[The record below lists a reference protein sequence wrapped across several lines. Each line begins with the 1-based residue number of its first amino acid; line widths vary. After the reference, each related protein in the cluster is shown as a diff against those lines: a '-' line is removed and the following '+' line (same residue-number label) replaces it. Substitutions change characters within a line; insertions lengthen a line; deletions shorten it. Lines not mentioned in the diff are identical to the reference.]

1 MSVIDKLSSISETLS
16 SVFQFAQ
23 EQPEIKEDFEEYL
36 KTIGAYNAPQ
46 SQLNSI
52 LVTYVFERMFHKG
65 ADSVFSMFLKE
76 KTDIDENTK
85 NVVKALQKSIDAIFE
100 VKAVQK
106 NGFDLYSLVNEKKYF
121 ALPLV
126 KMSHLRGIYKG
137 ITYSPEY
144 SPLKMNITL

>member
-76 KTDIDENTK
+76 NHAHRRLNRSRFPGRAKCDSFN
-85 NVVKALQKSIDAIFE
+85 NFPQPAPPSIRLSPPKGYHSRQRSGADRREGAFRR
-100 VKAVQK
+100 Q
-106 NGFDLYSLVNEKKYF
+106 NF
-121 ALPLV
+121 PL
-126 KMSHLRGIYKG
+126 R
-137 ITYSPEY
+137 TAR
-144 SPLKMNITL
+144 N